1 MHPGGQVSEGTSE
14 VTGLQTEADQ
24 PPVKPTELVPGRG
37 GGALQVSDPSPPQHP
52 FQAHP
57 SGLLV

>member
-1 MHPGGQVSEGTSE
+1 MSEGTSE

-37 GGALQVSDPSPPQHP
+37 GGAVQVSDPSPPQHP